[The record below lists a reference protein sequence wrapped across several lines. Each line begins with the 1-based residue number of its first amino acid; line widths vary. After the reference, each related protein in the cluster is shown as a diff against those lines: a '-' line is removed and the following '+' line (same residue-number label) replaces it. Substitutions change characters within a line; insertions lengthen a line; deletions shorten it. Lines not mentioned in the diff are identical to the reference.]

1 MNKILKIVLEV
12 LLAVACVFAIYA
24 IYNSM
29 TAPIKFRNEKEARE
43 QVAIKR
49 LQSLKILEESYKE
62 KYHRFQA
69 DPDSIKMFFNE
80 DFLYVETRF
89 GTMDDSLT
97 SVITTRERTAIEKDF
112 ARPNHPCNKNN
123 LRKEIMKDNPKM
135 QKSAADFLLLQRY
148 EDEINIEL
156 EKRYEAVVA
165 KNMPAIEKEFEA
177 ASPAVLEKIR
187 KEIIGDDPEMDPA
200 TIDDAQIKERF
211 VNDKLN
217 KIADTHIAY
226 VIKKETPVK
235 DALMEKLL
243 AEDPNFD
250 IDSVMV
256 IPFSGGELVKMR
268 AEKVTVSSVPDTPV
282 FEAKVPYKSLLKD
295 LDQQELANLLDE
307 RANLNKYGGLM
318 LGGIENPNNNEG
330 NWK

>member
-12 LLAVACVFAIYA
+12 LLAVACVFAVVA

-49 LQSLKILEESYKE
+49 LQALKVLEESYKE

-69 DPDSIKMFFNE
+69 DPDSVKMFYNE

-97 SVITTRERTAIEKDF
+97 SVITNRERAAIEKEF
-112 ARPNHPCNKNN
+112 ARPAHRCNKNN
-123 LRKEIMKDNPKM
+123 LRKDILKENPKM
-135 QKSAADFLLLQRY
+135 QKSAVDFLLLQRY

-156 EKRYEAVVA
+156 EKRYDAVVA
-165 KNMPAIEKEFEA
+165 KNMPAIEQQFAA
-177 ASPAVLEKIR
+177 ASPAALEKIR
-187 KEIIGDDPEMDPA
+187 KAILEDTPEIDPQELE
-200 TIDDAQIKERF
+200 AQVKERF
-211 VNDKLN
+211 VNEKLG
-217 KIADTHIAY
+217 KIADTHIAF
-226 VIKKETPVK
+226 VIKKEAAVK
-235 DALMEKLL
+235 DALKDKLL
-243 AEDPNFD
+243 AEDPDFN

-307 RANLNKYGGLM
+307 RTNLNKYAGLM